1 MSDNDSVFSE
11 KSQDLNDRGDVQQL
25 PSKYLY
31 ICSKCGYGTNKAGSM
46 LGHAVRLRPCNV
58 QLDENYILER
68 ARKIYNKL
76 LDEIIKEIEDIK
88 NIEDIDVLIKLH
100 DKLLKN
106 MRTLKNYSRAVKDFN
121 INDYDELHE
130 SIISNIKKQK
140 IKLFQI

>member
-11 KSQDLNDRGDVQQL
+11 KSQDLNDRGDLQQL
-25 PSKYLY
+25 PRKYLY

-68 ARKIYNKL
+68 ARKIYDKL
-76 LDEIIKEIEDIK
+76 LDEII
-88 NIEDIDVLIKLH
+88 
-100 DKLLKN
+100 
-106 MRTLKNYSRAVKDFN
+106 
-121 INDYDELHE
+121 DYDELHE
-130 SIISNIKKQK
+130 SIISDIKKQK